1 MSHDGTTDRATT
13 HDGSTHDTDD
23 RLDLALV
30 RTYIND
36 HITGASAVSARVE
49 RMSRNPDAGDDAPAL
64 AQLAREL
71 RQERDV
77 HEATARDLGF
87 TLSRWKHVG
96 AALAERV
103 ARLKP
108 NGRALGRSPLSLV
121 LELEIVRSGL
131 EGKRLGWTTLREHAD
146 ALGLDA
152 ARLDALVER
161 SRTQATTVEQ
171 ISARRRASA
180 FDAPVASD
188 APTHADAPTPRS

>member
-1 MSHDGTTDRATT
+1 MTD
-13 HDGSTHDTDD
+13 HTDEP
-23 RLDLALV
+23 LDLALV

-49 RMSRNPDAGDDAPAL
+49 RMSGNPDAGEDAPVL

-87 TLSRWKHVG
+87 TLSRWKHAG
-96 AALAERV
+96 AAVAERV

-108 NGRALGRSPLSLV
+108 NGRIRSRSPLSLV
-121 LELEIVRSGL
+121 LELEILRSGL
-131 EGKRLGWTTLREHAD
+131 EGKRLGWMTLREHAD

-152 ARLDALVER
+152 ARLDRLVER
-161 SRTQATTVEQ
+161 SRAQAELVEGMHARHRAQ
-171 ISARRRASA
+171 AFGATGADQAGSAPAR
-180 FDAPVASD
+180 
-188 APTHADAPTPRS
+188 